1 MINVDS
7 LIDLHRGERLPLFF
21 QNTSKDAKKIP
32 IISFFLFLIN
42 CHCPKTSGFFFCI
55 RNKKIFLI
63 RFAEIYSD
71 SPASIWKILN
81 LSNRVLLI
89 LIAAT
94 LWKRLFIASRAEAW
108 AKRKTTNHNRKPRF
122 SIWFGALPFNARCSL
137 MEFLQNKFVVRNKK
151 IFLIRFAELF
161 YSLTVIFFWI
171 ASLRSQWLSTCH
183 SEAPAEES
191 HVSLARDSSPQ
202 FI

>member
-7 LIDLHRGERLPLFF
+7 LIGLHRGERLPLFF
-21 QNTSKDAKKIP
+21 QNTSNDAKKIP

-42 CHCPKTSGFFFCI
+42 CHCPKTSGFFF
-55 RNKKIFLI
+55 
-63 RFAEIYSD
+63 
-71 SPASIWKILN
+71 
-81 LSNRVLLI
+81 
-89 LIAAT
+89 
-94 LWKRLFIASRAEAW
+94 ASRAEAW
-108 AKRKTTNHNRKPRF
+108 AKRKTTNHTRKPRF

-161 YSLTVIFFWI
+161 YSLTVIFFLI
-171 ASLRSQWLSTCH
+171 ASLRSQWQSTCH
-183 SEAPAEES
+183 SEESADKS